1 MKATDWTNAASTTA
15 LLVVLF
21 FLGLIEAGGT
31 SADYQR
37 AQALRARF
45 SGKVFRDNVDPQ
57 WFADG
62 TMFWYRLAAGPDSH
76 EFILVD
82 AENGL
87 RKAAF
92 DAERLAAAL
101 TEAGVPKVRPEA
113 LPIEQL
119 EFEVQQRTP
128 QAVQFQAD
136 GRRWRCDLQTY
147 ELQMTGQAEE
157 ESLPAIPPDRA
168 PRASL
173 QTGRQVVLTFVNR
186 TDSDVH
192 LFWLDAGGQRQS
204 YGVLG
209 PDQERRQNTYAGHV
223 WLAADADGNAIAV
236 YQAVDQPARVL
247 IGRETT
253 TRRRGADRPTR
264 RSRPAGSDRSTSPD
278 QRWQAFIRDH
288 NLWLRDRQDEEH
300 EIQLSTDG
308 SAEDSYQPRVYWSPD
323 SRKLAA
329 IRRQPAQE
337 RKVYFV
343 ESAPRDQLQPRLH
356 SIDYLKPGDRVAID
370 KPQLFDVETQTHI
383 PVSDELFANPYNVYG
398 LRWQPDSSR
407 FTFIYNQRGHQVLR
421 VVAVDAEAG
430 QTAALIDETSETF
443 ICYSQKFFCEYIDDA
458 DEIIWMSERDGWN
471 HLYLYDAQTGT
482 VKNQIT
488 QGQWVVRSVDYVDK
502 DNRQIWFQLSG
513 YYPEQDPYYVHYARV
528 NFDGTGLTLLTES
541 DGTHSVR
548 FSPDRRFAVAQWSR
562 VNHPPVH
569 ELRRCEDGKLLCV
582 LEQADASALF
592 EAGWQ
597 TPEPF
602 VAKARD
608 GKTDIYGVI
617 VRPTTFDPNI
627 SYPIIEHIYAGPQG
641 SFVPKGFQP
650 YLRMMQMAELGFI
663 LVQIDGMGT
672 SNRSKAF
679 HDVCWQNLADAGLPD
694 RVRWIKAA
702 ADKYPS
708 MDTQRVGIYGGS
720 AGGQNAAAAV
730 MTHGDFYT
738 VAVADCGCHDNRMD
752 KIWWNEQWMGWPV
765 GPHYEANSN
774 VTLASGLKGKLLLI
788 VGEMDTNVD
797 PASTMQVVD
806 ALIRADK
813 DFEMLIVPGAGH
825 GAAEG
830 RYASRRRADFFVR
843 HLLGTEPRRQ

>member
-1 MKATDWTNAASTTA
+1 MKATDWTNAASTAT
-15 LLVVLF
+15 LLVFLF

-62 TMFWYRLAAGPDSH
+62 TLFWYRLAVGPDSH
-76 EFILVD
+76 EWVLVD

-87 RKAAF
+87 RQAAF

-101 TEAGVPKVRPEA
+101 TEAGVPNVRPEA

-119 EFEVQQRTP
+119 EFEVQERTP

-168 PRASL
+168 PRASR
-173 QTGRQVVLTFVNR
+173 QTGRQVILTFVNR

-192 LFWLDAGGQRQS
+192 LFWLDAGGQRQN

-209 PDQERRQNTYAGHV
+209 PGQERRQNTYAGHV
-223 WLAADADGNAIAV
+223 WLAAEADGNAIAV
-236 YQAVDQPARVL
+236 YQAVEQPARVL
-247 IGRETT
+247 IGRENT
-253 TRRRGADRPTR
+253 TRRRGADRPARRTR
-264 RSRPAGSDRSTSPD
+264 PTGSDRSTSPD

-288 NLWLRDRQDEEH
+288 NLWLRDRQNEEH

-308 SAEDSYQPRVYWSPD
+308 NTEDSYQPRVYWSPD

-343 ESAPRDQLQPRLH
+343 ESSPRDQLQPRLH

-383 PVSDELFANPYNVYG
+383 PVSDELFANPYNIYG

-407 FTFIYNQRGHQVLR
+407 VTFIYNQRGHQVLR
-421 VVAVDAEAG
+421 VVAVDAETG
-430 QTAALIDETSETF
+430 QTAVVIDETSDTF
-443 ICYSQKFFCEYIDDA
+443 ICYSQKFFCDYIDDA

-528 NFDGTGLTLLTES
+528 NFDGMELTLLTES

-569 ELRRCEDGKLLCV
+569 ELRRCEDGTRLCV

-694 RVRWIKAA
+694 RVLWIKAA
-702 ADKYPS
+702 SDKYPY

-730 MTHGDFYT
+730 MTHGDFYK

-774 VTLASGLKGKLLLI
+774 VTLAPGLKGKLLLI

-813 DFEMLIVPGAGH
+813 DFDMLIVPGAGH

-843 HLLGTEPRRQ
+843 HLLGSEPRRQ